1 MRFEATMSA
10 WDVVFKWEILKGQ
23 VKRKVKSFLKG
34 ENSNITKFDVIKEE
48 IDEENVEFWRKMK
61 WLMVEEKENI
71 V

>member
-23 VKRKVKSFLKG
+23 VKRKVKSFLKR

-48 IDEENVEFWRKMK
+48 IDKENVEFWRKMK

>member
-1 MRFEATMSA
+1 MWFEATVSA

-23 VKRKVKSFLKG
+23 VKRKVKSFLKR

-48 IDEENVEFWRKMK
+48 IDKENVEFWRKMK